1 MFDHT
6 LLAENIKKHRLA
18 NRLTQTQLAEMTN
31 VSCQAISK
39 WERGIAIP
47 ELDKLCLLA
56 DAFHCTV
63 DQLIGNVQT
72 GQKMLMGVDG
82 GGSKTEFVLFD
93 EEGTIHETL
102 VLSACNPNAIGLE
115 GSVEILVQGI
125 EHMKAICPNLQGVFI
140 GSAGFKSGGNG
151 QKINAILSKKY
162 PHIKIKCD
170 TDIVNVFA
178 SARPQG
184 ACIAGICGTGTV
196 VYLLEDGV
204 YSQYTGW
211 GYLLDPMGSGFH
223 IGRDAVVAA
232 LEHREGL
239 GEPTALTE
247 LVEKKLGMSV
257 RDSIRTFYEK
267 GQSYIAS
274 FARCVFEAFETGDRK
289 AAEILENN
297 AHRLAFVMSRI
308 VEEHPS
314 AKTVILS
321 GGVITENSI
330 FLKLIRTHLDPRLEI
345 ILPTLSQAQG
355 ACLLCADLCGLDTD
369 KVYKAFQNQ
378 TK

>member
-63 DQLIGNVQT
+63 DRLIGNVQT

-102 VLSACNPNAIGLE
+102 ILSACNPNAIGLE

-140 GSAGFKSGGNG
+140 GSAGFKSGGKPAFG
-151 QKINAILSKKY
+151 RQRCTHIQRSPAPEAQPPGNAGRHG
-162 PHIKIKCD
+162 PHRG
-170 TDIVNVFA
+170 N
-178 SARPQG
+178 
-184 ACIAGICGTGTV
+184 
-196 VYLLEDGV
+196 
-204 YSQYTGW
+204 
-211 GYLLDPMGSGFH
+211 
-223 IGRDAVVAA
+223 
-232 LEHREGL
+232 
-239 GEPTALTE
+239 
-247 LVEKKLGMSV
+247 
-257 RDSIRTFYEK
+257 
-267 GQSYIAS
+267 QSL
-274 FARCVFEAFETGDRK
+274 R
-289 AAEILENN
+289 
-297 AHRLAFVMSRI
+297 
-308 VEEHPS
+308 
-314 AKTVILS
+314 
-321 GGVITENSI
+321 
-330 FLKLIRTHLDPRLEI
+330 
-345 ILPTLSQAQG
+345 
-355 ACLLCADLCGLDTD
+355 
-369 KVYKAFQNQ
+369 
-378 TK
+378 